1 MLSFELKIGMWWSNL
16 IYFFAYEDG
25 SQSKWEEKERWNSNF
40 WKETFDFYFS
50 SFLSSRWPFR
60 YRYIFCVCFFLDM
73 KAWWRNILIKFSS
86 IKWFFFLIWIKI
98 TNSQQ
103 ICVCDTFF
111 SLSLSFFSSL
121 TAHLFLSSWFTW
133 QLTQKNLLSF
143 IISCMFD

>member
-86 IKWFFFLIWIKI
+86 IKWFFFNLNKNYKFS
-98 TNSQQ
+98 TNM
-103 ICVCDTFF
+103 CVRYILFTFPF
-111 SLSLSFFSSL
+111 IFSSL